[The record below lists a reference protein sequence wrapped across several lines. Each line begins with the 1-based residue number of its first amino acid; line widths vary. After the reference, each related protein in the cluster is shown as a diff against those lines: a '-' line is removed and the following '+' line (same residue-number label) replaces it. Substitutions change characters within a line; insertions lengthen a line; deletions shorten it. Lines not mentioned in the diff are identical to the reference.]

1 MSHKD
6 RMKIIEQEGS
16 GGFALEEDTKNDSTV
31 GKKND
36 DTVDVAE
43 IVAKYDKEA
52 TFRIFHGWLQTF
64 IRILCILF
72 SAFHLY
78 TAAMG
83 LYPPQIQRSVH
94 LAFVLVLI

>member
-16 GGFALEEDTKNDSTV
+16 GGFALEEDTKSDSTV

-52 TFRIFHGWLQTF
+52 TIQNFFTAGCKHLFVFFVFCFQPF
-64 IRILCILF
+64 ISIQPPWVFIPLKFNALSI
-72 SAFHLY
+72 SPLY
-78 TAAMG
+78 W
-83 LYPPQIQRSVH
+83 
-94 LAFVLVLI
+94 F

>member
-1 MSHKD
+1 
-6 RMKIIEQEGS
+6 MKIIEQEGS

-52 TFRIFHGWLQTF
+52 TFRIFQPF
-64 IRILCILF
+64 ISIQPPWGFIPLKYNALSI
-72 SAFHLY
+72 SPLY
-78 TAAMG
+78 WC
-83 LYPPQIQRSVH
+83 
-94 LAFVLVLI
+94 